1 MKWYPNIGVDSG
13 CQLVP
18 EDAAH
23 RVGSEEAV
31 HRVAALLSRAR
42 RGVMARVLSGGRSGH
57 EPGGEQDGEL
67 HSVAS
72 GPLPHAAIFPPQR
85 PARQSVP
92 VALAAAGAGAAS
104 SGRGKEWRPG
114 PTHGASRAPCPERR
128 SLGKARVS
136 VENKGKPKGFAW
148 IWQERVEPRSRACRI
163 PASSPCACATSGE
176 GALLAGDP
184 GRFFTEPHY
193 NGFPAVL
200 VRLKAV
206 SVSQLRQLLVE
217 AWSCQAPYELV
228 KRKRHKR

>member
-1 MKWYPNIGVDSG
+1 
-13 CQLVP
+13 
-18 EDAAH
+18 
-23 RVGSEEAV
+23 
-31 HRVAALLSRAR
+31 
-42 RGVMARVLSGGRSGH
+42 MARVLSGGRSGH

-72 GPLPHAAIFPPQR
+72 SPLPHAAIFPPQR

-114 PTHGASRAPCPERR
+114 PTHGASRAPCPEPTSR
-128 SLGKARVS
+128 GKASRS
-136 VENKGKPKGFAW
+136 ASRARASPRASPGSGRSAW
-148 IWQERVEPRSRACRI
+148 SPGSLACRI
-163 PASSPCACATSGE
+163 PASSPCASATKPRKRRSWR
-176 GALLAGDP
+176 AIR